1 MTLQTAFELGQ
12 FAYRLKDHGA
22 DSLYEDFIKIVEK
35 LMNEPGTVT
44 TVNQPSNW
52 TIWTE
57 TIKPNPNDPL
67 KPWDVNWSTRES
79 DETVSA
85 QL

>member
-22 DSLYEDFIKIVEK
+22 DFLYEDFIKIVDK
-35 LMNEPGTVT
+35 LMNETG
-44 TVNQPSNW
+44 NW
-52 TIWTE
+52 NIWPE

-67 KPWDVNWSTRES
+67 NPWVVNFSTRES
-79 DETVSA
+79 DETLSA
-85 QL
+85 QH

>member
-22 DSLYEDFIKIVEK
+22 DSLYEDFVKIVEK
-35 LMNEPGTVT
+35 LMNEPG
-44 TVNQPSNW
+44 NW
-52 TIWTE
+52 NIWPE
-57 TIKPNPNDPL
+57 TMKPNPNDPL